1 MVAEGQDRVAALQAR
16 NTELQR
22 LLEASREAMGEMRA
36 KLAEASAPPHTF
48 ATFVQ
53 TVGDH
58 ADVVSNGRRM
68 RVGVMPDLDL
78 DLDLQPGDEVLLNP
92 MSVIVG
98 GADAEFTGQGA
109 LVREVLDDERAL
121 VVSRGEDE
129 RVVRLIGGNARERLT
144 EGDTVIID
152 QRTGFA
158 SERIERTGVEALLLE
173 EVPDV
178 DFESIGGLG
187 RQIDRIRD
195 AIELPLRHPDLYREH
210 ALTPPRGLLLYG
222 PPGCGK
228 TLIAK
233 AVAHSLAD
241 AVGADRSYFL
251 SVKGPELLNKY
262 VGETERYIR
271 TIFERARAK
280 ASQGSPV
287 VVFFDE
293 MEALFRS
300 RGSGV
305 SSDMETTIVPQLLT
319 ELDGVEQLGNVIVIG
334 ASNRE
339 DMIDPAIMRPGR
351 LDVKIEV
358 SRPDAT
364 SARDIFSKYLTA
376 NLPLASAVVDSSGG
390 DRERAVTDLAAHAVG
405 HLYADPSNA
414 EYMSGALIRNVVDRA
429 KTNAIKAL
437 IAGGERG
444 ISTEHMDAA
453 CEAELAEARAVA
465 SSHLREG

>member
-1 MVAEGQDRVAALQAR
+1 MVVEGQDKIAALQAR
-16 NTELQR
+16 NAELQR
-22 LLEASREAMGEMRA
+22 LLEAARESIGDMRD
-36 KLAEASAPPHTF
+36 KLAQAQQPPHTF
-48 ATFVQ
+48 ATFVKRE
-53 TVGDH
+53 GSL

-68 RVGVMPDLDL
+68 RVAMLPEAGPDLA
-78 DLDLQPGDEVLLNP
+78 PGDEVLLNA
-92 MSVIVG
+92 MSVVVG
-98 GADAEFTGQGA
+98 VAEPERSGQGA
-109 LVREVLDDERAL
+109 IVREVIDDERVL
-121 VVSRGEDE
+121 VVARGEDE
-129 RVVRLIGGNARERLT
+129 RVVVLVGGDAYARLH

-152 QRTGFA
+152 PRTGFA
-158 SERIERTGVEALLLE
+158 TERVERTGVEALLLE

-178 DFESIGGLG
+178 DYASIGGLAE
-187 RQIDRIRD
+187 QIERIRD

-280 ASQGSPV
+280 ASEGSPV

-319 ELDGVEQLGNVIVIG
+319 ELDGVEKLGNVIVIG

-339 DMIDPAIMRPGR
+339 DMLDPAILRPGR
-351 LDVKIEV
+351 LDVKIEI
-358 SRPDAT
+358 SRPTAT
-364 SARDIFSKYLTA
+364 EARDIFSKYLTVD
-376 NLPLASAVVDSSGG
+376 LPLAQSTLDAAEG
-390 DRERAVTDLAAHAVG
+390 DRRAAVG
-405 HLYADPSNA
+405 HLIERAVDRLYADPDNGA
-414 EYMSGALIRNVVDRA
+414 YMSGALVRNAVDRA
-429 KTNAIKAL
+429 KTRAIKAL

-444 ISTEHMDAA
+444 ISTEHIDAA
-453 CEAELAEARAVA
+453 CDQELAEAKAVA
-465 SSHLREG
+465 SSSLREG

>member
-1 MVAEGQDRVAALQAR
+1 MVAEGQDRIAALQAR
-16 NTELQR
+16 NAELQR
-22 LLEASREAMGEMRA
+22 LLEAARESLGEMRS
-36 KLAEASAPPHTF
+36 KLAEASAPPQTF

-53 TVGDH
+53 RAGQH

-68 RVGVMPDLDL
+68 RVTVLPTVDADLK
-78 DLDLQPGDEVLLNP
+78 PGDEVLLNA
-92 MSVIVG
+92 MSVLVG
-98 GADAEFTGQGA
+98 VAQSDRAGQGA
-109 LVREVLDDERAL
+109 IVREVIDDDRML

-129 RVVRLIGGNARERLT
+129 RVVMLVGGDARHRVS

-152 QRTGFA
+152 TRTGFA
-158 SERIERTGVEALLLE
+158 TERIERTGVEALLLE

-178 DFESIGGLG
+178 DYDSIGGLAP
-187 RQIDRIRD
+187 QIERIRD

-280 ASQGSPV
+280 ASAGSPV

-339 DMIDPAIMRPGR
+339 DMLDPAILRPGR
-351 LDVKIEV
+351 LDVKIEI
-358 SRPDAT
+358 SRPDAA

-376 NLPLASAVVDSSGG
+376 ELPLAASAVEAAGG
-390 DRERAVTDLAAHAVG
+390 DRDVAAKNLAERGVDR
-405 HLYADPSNA
+405 LYADPSNA
-414 EYMSGALIRNVVDRA
+414 KYMSGALVRNAVDRA
-429 KTNAIKAL
+429 KTRAIKAV

-444 ISTEHMDAA
+444 ISAQHVDAA
-453 CEAELAEARAVA
+453 CDQELAEAKAVA
-465 SSHLREG
+465 ASSLREG

>member
-1 MVAEGQDRVAALQAR
+1 MVVEGQDRVAALQAR
-16 NTELQR
+16 NAELQR
-22 LLEASREAMGEMRA
+22 LLGVARESLSEMRD
-36 KLAEASAPPHTF
+36 KLAESSQPPHTF
-48 ATFVQ
+48 ATFVER
-53 TVGDH
+53 VGNN

-68 RVGVMPDLDL
+68 RVAMLPDVGEDL
-78 DLDLQPGDEVLLNP
+78 APGDEVLLNA
-92 MSVIVG
+92 MSVVVG
-98 GADAEFTGQGA
+98 VAKPERSGQGA
-109 LVREVLDDERAL
+109 IVREVLDDDRVL

-129 RVVRLIGGNARERLT
+129 RVVTLVGGAARARLGD
-144 EGDTVIID
+144 GDTVIID
-152 QRTGFA
+152 PRTGFA
-158 SERIERTGVEALLLE
+158 TERIERTGVEALLLE
-173 EVPDV
+173 EVPDTSY
-178 DFESIGGLG
+178 DSIGGLTP
-187 RQIDRIRD
+187 QIERIRD
-195 AIELPLRHPDLYREH
+195 AIELPLRYPDLYREH
-210 ALTPPRGLLLYG
+210 ALMPPRGLLLYG

-280 ASQGSPV
+280 ASEGSPV

-319 ELDGVEQLGNVIVIG
+319 ELDGVERLGNVIVIG

-339 DMIDPAIMRPGR
+339 DMLDPAILRPGR
-351 LDVKIEV
+351 LDVKIEI
-358 SRPDAT
+358 SRPDPA
-364 SARDIFSKYLTA
+364 SARDIFSKYITTE
-376 NLPLASAVVDSSGG
+376 LPIAPATLEAAGG
-390 DRERAVTDLAAHAVG
+390 DRDQAVTRLIERAVDR
-405 HLYADPSNA
+405 LYADPDNRQ
-414 EYMSGALIRNVVDRA
+414 YMSGALMRNVVDRA
-429 KTNAIKAL
+429 KTRAIKTL

-444 ISTEHMDAA
+444 IGPDHLDGA
-453 CEAELAEARAVA
+453 CDQELAEAKAVA
-465 SSHLREG
+465 ASSLREG

>member
-1 MVAEGQDRVAALQAR
+1 MVLDAQDRMAALERR
-16 NTELQR
+16 NAELQR
-22 LLEASREAMGEMRA
+22 LLELAREQLGEMKE
-36 KLAEASAPPHTF
+36 KLAEASAPPQTF

-53 TVGDH
+53 WVDGH
-58 ADVVSNGRRM
+58 ADIVSQGRRM
-68 RVGVMPDLDL
+68 RVAVLPSAELSL
-78 DLDLQPGDEVLLNP
+78 VAGDEVLLNG
-92 MSVIVG
+92 MSVVVG
-98 GADAEFTGQGA
+98 KAEPERTGQA
-109 LVREVLDDERAL
+109 AIVREVIDDERIL

-129 RVVRLIGGNARERLT
+129 RVAVLIGGDARARVH

-152 QRTGFA
+152 PRTGFA
-158 SERIERTGVEALLLE
+158 SERVERTGVEALLLE

-178 DFESIGGLG
+178 DYAAIGGLTG
-187 RQIDRIRD
+187 QIERIRD
-195 AIELPLRHPDLYREH
+195 AIELPIVHPELYREH
-210 ALTPPRGLLLYG
+210 HLQPPRGMLLYG

-280 ASQGSPV
+280 AHSGAPV

-293 MEALFRS
+293 MDALFRA

-319 ELDGVEQLGNVIVIG
+319 ELDGVESLSNVIVIG

-339 DMIDPAIMRPGR
+339 DMIDPAILRPGR
-351 LDVKIEV
+351 LDVKISI
-358 SRPDAT
+358 SRPDER
-364 SARDIFSKYLTA
+364 SAADIFSKYLTPA
-376 NLPLASAVVDSSGG
+376 RPLAPAEVEAHGG
-390 DRERAVTDLAAHAVG
+390 DVHATLQDMIAAAVARLFGHGDIDQHA
-405 HLYADPSNA
+405 
-414 EYMSGALIRNVVDRA
+414 SGAMVRNIVDRA
-429 KTNAIKAL
+429 KTAAIKAV
-437 IAGGERG
+437 ISGGEKG
-444 ISTEHMDAA
+444 ISTSHLEAA
-453 CEAELAEARAVA
+453 ADQEIAEARAVA
-465 SSHLREG
+465 ARELG

>member
-1 MVAEGQDRVAALQAR
+1 MVTEGQDRIAVLQAR
-16 NTELQR
+16 NAELQR
-22 LLEASREAMGEMRA
+22 LLEVSREALGEMRS

-53 TVGDH
+53 AVGDH
-58 ADVVSNGRRM
+58 VDVVSNGRRM
-68 RVGVMPDLDL
+68 RVSVMPDLDATL
-78 DLDLQPGDEVLLNP
+78 RPGDEVLLNAV
-92 MSVIVG
+92 SVVVG
-98 GADAEFTGQGA
+98 VASPERTGQGA
-109 LVREVLDDERAL
+109 LVREVLDEDRIL

-129 RVVRLIGGNARERLT
+129 RVVRLVGGDARGRVT

-152 QRTGFA
+152 ARSGFA
-158 SERIERTGVEALLLE
+158 SERVDRSGVEALLLE

-178 DFESIGGLG
+178 DFDAIGGLG
-187 RQIDRIRD
+187 GQIERIRD
-195 AIELPLRHPDLYREH
+195 AIELPLRHPELYRQH

-233 AVAHSLAD
+233 AVARSLAD
-241 AVGADRSYFL
+241 AVGADQSYFL

-280 ASQGSPV
+280 ASMGAPV

-339 DMIDPAIMRPGR
+339 DMIDPAILRPGR
-351 LDVKIEV
+351 LDVKIEI
-358 SRPDAT
+358 SRPDAS

-376 NLPLASAVVDSSGG
+376 DLPLASAVLDEAQGNKA
-390 DRERAVTDLAAHAVG
+390 DAVKALSEHAVDR
-405 HLYADPSNA
+405 LYADPANG
-414 EYMSGALIRNVVDRA
+414 EYMSGALLRNVVDRA
-429 KTNAIKAL
+429 KTLAIKDV
-437 IAGGERG
+437 IRGGEPG
-444 ISTEHMDAA
+444 IATRHVERA
-453 CEAELAEARAVA
+453 CEQELAEARAVA
-465 SSHLREG
+465 ASTLREG

>member
-1 MVAEGQDRVAALQAR
+1 MVSDGQDRIAALHAR
-16 NTELQR
+16 NAELQR
-22 LLEASREAMGEMRA
+22 LLETARESLGEMRD
-36 KLAEASAPPHTF
+36 KLAQAQEPPQTF
-48 ATFVQ
+48 ATFLQ
-53 TVGDH
+53 RVGAH
-58 ADVVSNGRRM
+58 ADVVHNGRRM
-68 RVGVMPDLDL
+68 RVAVLPSVEA
-78 DLDLQPGDEVLLNP
+78 DLQPGDEVLLNP
-92 MSVIVG
+92 MSVVVG
-98 GADAEFTGQGA
+98 VAQAERAGQGA
-109 LVREVLDDERAL
+109 IVREVIDDERVL
-121 VVSRGEDE
+121 VVARGEDE
-129 RVVRLIGGNARERLT
+129 RVVVLVGGDARHRVS

-152 QRTGFA
+152 PRTGFA
-158 SERIERTGVEALLLE
+158 TERIDRTGVEALLLE

-178 DFESIGGLG
+178 DYDAIGGLTP
-187 RQIDRIRD
+187 QIERIRD

-280 ASQGSPV
+280 ASAGSPV

-300 RGSGV
+300 RGTGV

-339 DMIDPAIMRPGR
+339 DMLDPAILRPGR
-351 LDVKIEV
+351 LDVKIEI
-358 SRPDAT
+358 SRPDAR
-364 SARDIFSKYLTA
+364 SARDIFSKYLTSQ
-376 NLPLASAVVDSSGG
+376 LPLAASAVEATDG
-390 DRERAVTDLAAHAVG
+390 DRDATAAALAERAVDR
-405 HLYADPSNA
+405 LYADPSNA
-414 EYMSGALIRNVVDRA
+414 GYMSGALIRNVVDRA
-429 KTNAIKAL
+429 KTRAIKSV

-444 ISTEHMDAA
+444 IGPEHLDAA
-453 CEAELAEARAVA
+453 CDDELREAKAVA
-465 SSHLREG
+465 ASSLREG